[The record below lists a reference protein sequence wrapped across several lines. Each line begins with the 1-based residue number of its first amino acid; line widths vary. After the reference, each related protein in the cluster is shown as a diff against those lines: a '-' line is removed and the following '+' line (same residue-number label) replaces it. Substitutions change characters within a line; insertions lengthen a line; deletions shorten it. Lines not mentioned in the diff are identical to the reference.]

1 MRNRKEENR
10 TATRGTLIGSIHMKL
25 TLILVLLI
33 ISVMIVVGTL
43 LINRVTSFYLDEF
56 RTQMEDIFDENLLVE
71 LESLASGEDAPARL
85 RDMVGA
91 YAGPLGIN
99 ADRAFYILDGSTGI
113 VLAGSGETAGNVELT
128 PNVITALSG
137 DVGASLSMTNE
148 VMDLAIP
155 LRGGETGYILYICD
169 SKADLNEL
177 TWVLFTITVQV
188 VLFGLVF
195 AVLLS
200 FLLSKTLS
208 TPIESITKGAKRL
221 ASGQF
226 DRQLTVHSAD
236 EIGVLTQTFNQMA
249 TSLQESMDA
258 VENERDKLNTLFRH
272 MTDGVAAF
280 DADGKILLM
289 NPAAE
294 AMLGVGFNE
303 SLSFADLFG
312 EMKPEPVYDDQGKTL
327 GVEYNKGERNLQ
339 VFIAPLGSSSKVG
352 GTMEVIHDITE
363 QYKLEKARREFVANV
378 SHELRTPLTSIKS
391 YTETLMDA
399 PDLPPELSQKFLGV
413 ICNESDRMARIV
425 KDLLT
430 LSRLDYG
437 RLDMKYSRFD
447 TGKLVQGIY
456 DAMLFEAKNHQ
467 HTLVLKADPN
477 LPEIDA
483 DRERIEQVV
492 VNIVSNAVKYTPNG
506 GTITLEGF
514 RDGSNVVFRVTDT
527 GTGIP
532 KEDLPRIFERFYR
545 VDKARSREKG
555 GTGLGL
561 AIASEIV
568 RLHNGTISLDST
580 VDVGTTVTIT
590 LPIERIA

>member
-1 MRNRKEENR
+1 
-10 TATRGTLIGSIHMKL
+10 
-25 TLILVLLI
+25 
-33 ISVMIVVGTL
+33 
-43 LINRVTSFYLDEF
+43 
-56 RTQMEDIFDENLLVE
+56 
-71 LESLASGEDAPARL
+71 
-85 RDMVGA
+85 
-91 YAGPLGIN
+91 
-99 ADRAFYILDGSTGI
+99 
-113 VLAGSGETAGNVELT
+113 
-128 PNVITALSG
+128 
-137 DVGASLSMTNE
+137 
-148 VMDLAIP
+148 
-155 LRGGETGYILYICD
+155 
-169 SKADLNEL
+169 
-177 TWVLFTITVQV
+177 LFSITVQV

-249 TSLQESMDA
+249 ASLQESMDA
-258 VENERDKLNTLFRH
+258 VENERDKLNTLFQH

-280 DADGKILLM
+280 DASGQILLM

-294 AMLGVGFNE
+294 AMLGIGFNE
-303 SLSFADLFG
+303 NLRFSDLFG
-312 EMKPEPVYDDQGKTL
+312 EISPEPVYDDQGKMQ
-327 GVEYNKGERNLQ
+327 GIPYNRGERNLQ
-339 VFIAPLGSSSKVG
+339 VFIAPLGSSGTNSG

-399 PDLPPELSQKFLGV
+399 PDLPVELSQKFLGV

-437 RLDMKYSRFD
+437 KLDMKYSRFD
-447 TGKLVQGIY
+447 SKKLVEGIY
-456 DAMLFEAKNHQ
+456 DAMVFEAKNHD
-467 HTLVLKADPN
+467 HVLTLKASDD
-477 LPEIDA
+477 LPEMEA

-492 VNIVSNAVKYTPNG
+492 VNIVSNAIKYTPNG
-506 GTITLEGF
+506 GKITLEGF

-561 AIASEIV
+561 AIASEII
-568 RLHNGTISLDST
+568 RLHNGTINLDST

-590 LPIERIA
+590 LPTERISL

>member
-1 MRNRKEENR
+1 M
-10 TATRGTLIGSIHMKL
+10 TATKKEPKGVRGSRIGSIHMKL

-33 ISVMIVVGTL
+33 VSVMIVVGTL
-43 LINRVTSFYLDEF
+43 LINRVTSFYLGEF
-56 RTQMEDIFDENLLVE
+56 RSQMEEIFDEGLLVE
-71 LESLASGEDAPARL
+71 LESLADGSDAPGRL

-91 YAGPLGIN
+91 YSGPLGIDAN
-99 ADRAFYILDGSTGI
+99 RAFFILDGKTGAF
-113 VLAGSGETAGNVELT
+113 LAGSDASLGANVELT
-128 PNVITALSG
+128 ANVITALRG
-137 DVGASLSMTNE
+137 ELGATLSMTNE
-148 VMDLAIP
+148 YMDLAIP
-155 LRGGETGYILYICD
+155 LRGGESGYILYIRD
-169 SKADLNEL
+169 NKAELNDL
-177 TWVLFTITVQV
+177 TWVLFSITVQV

-249 TSLQESMDA
+249 SSLQKSMDE
-258 VENERDKLNTLFRH
+258 VEAERDKLNTLFQH

-280 DADGKILLM
+280 DQTGRILLM

-294 AMLGVGFNE
+294 TMLGIGFRE
-303 SLSFADLFG
+303 DLKFSDLFG
-312 EMKPEPVYDDQGKTL
+312 ELSPEPVCDEEGKAIGTP
-327 GVEYNKGERNLQ
+327 YSRGERNLQ
-339 VFIAPLGSSSKVG
+339 VFIAPLGSAG

-363 QYKLEKARREFVANV
+363 QYKLDQARREFVANV

-399 PDLPPELSQKFLGV
+399 PDLPPDMSQRFLGV

-437 RLDMKYSRFD
+437 KLDMTYSLFD
-447 TGKLVQGIY
+447 SKKLIEGIY
-456 DAMLFEAKNHQ
+456 DALLFEARNHE
-467 HTLVLKADPN
+467 HTLTLKAADD
-477 LPEIDA
+477 LPQIEA

-492 VNIVSNAVKYTPNG
+492 VNIVSNAIKYTPNG
-506 GTITLEGF
+506 GKILLEGF
-514 RDGSNVVFRVTDT
+514 KDGANVVFRVTDT

-532 KEDLPRIFERFYR
+532 KEDQPRIFERFYR

-568 RLHNGTISLDST
+568 RLHNGTIHLDST

-590 LPIERIA
+590 LPIDRIV